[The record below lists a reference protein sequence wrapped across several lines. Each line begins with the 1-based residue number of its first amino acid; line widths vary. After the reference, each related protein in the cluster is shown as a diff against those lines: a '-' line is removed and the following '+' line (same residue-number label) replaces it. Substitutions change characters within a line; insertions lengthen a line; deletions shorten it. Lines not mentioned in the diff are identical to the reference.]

1 MGRQYPH
8 LFSPLRV
15 GSLTLRNR
23 IMASPISLFDLA
35 PTSEHRHSPEDVL
48 FYRLRAAGG
57 ASVVTVGDSIVHP
70 SGNTEGKNDDKVN
83 IYLRKSVPYLRDV
96 TDAIHRHGAWANIEL
111 NHDGLRAAF
120 PGHDAW
126 GVSAYVRPD
135 NGGRVLEMDE
145 DMIEQVVEGFGTSA
159 ANARDAGFDMVMVHA
174 GHGWLLG
181 QFLSPHWNHRHDR
194 FGGSLENRARLTLMV
209 VESIRRHCGPSFP
222 IEVRM
227 SGDEGMPEGLTG
239 ITIDEGIEFARML
252 DGLVDLIHVSAGNN
266 NFDSSEMVTHPS
278 MFVPHGVNTRYARA
292 IKPHVKTPVA
302 TVGALSDPQMMEELV
317 ASGAADL
324 VAVGR
329 ALIADPEL
337 PDKARVGRDEDI
349 RPCLRCWRC
358 LGDACVTGAL
368 RCSVNPEIG
377 HLDGH
382 FRPEPAPVPRHG
394 LVAGGGPAGMQ
405 AALTAASRGHRVT
418 LCEREGELGGT
429 IRYCEGI
436 DFKADLWAYREYLVR
451 QVNKAGIEVRL
462 GCEVTPDVVREVG
475 ADALV
480 VAVGAEPVVP
490 PIPGIEHAQ
499 GLLDTYLRRLPVG
512 DRVAIIGGGLSGI
525 ECAIELAREGKEP
538 HVLEMGERYG
548 AGCNLMH
555 GFAVDVELDRLA
567 IDVRLGTRVVSIGE
581 GRVCCE
587 GPDGMRY
594 ELLVDTVLYATGM
607 RPRSE
612 VVEEL
617 RSSCDEF
624 WWVGDCRRVAQV
636 QEAVAAGWGAALCI

>member
-181 QFLSPHWNHRHDR
+181 QFLSPYWNHRRDR
-194 FGGSLENRARLTLMV
+194 FGGSLENRARLALMV
-209 VESIRRHCGPSFP
+209 VESIRRHCGLGFP

-382 FRPEPAPVPRHG
+382 FRPEPAPVPRHV

-451 QVNKAGIEVRL
+451 QV
-462 GCEVTPDVVREVG
+462 
-475 ADALV
+475 
-480 VAVGAEPVVP
+480 
-490 PIPGIEHAQ
+490 
-499 GLLDTYLRRLPVG
+499 
-512 DRVAIIGGGLSGI
+512 
-525 ECAIELAREGKEP
+525 
-538 HVLEMGERYG
+538 
-548 AGCNLMH
+548 
-555 GFAVDVELDRLA
+555 
-567 IDVRLGTRVVSIGE
+567 
-581 GRVCCE
+581 
-587 GPDGMRY
+587 
-594 ELLVDTVLYATGM
+594 
-607 RPRSE
+607 
-612 VVEEL
+612 
-617 RSSCDEF
+617 
-624 WWVGDCRRVAQV
+624 
-636 QEAVAAGWGAALCI
+636 